1 VFGSGGNVLSKIDEF
16 VASVDPL
23 SVHQRLVRSFP
34 AGNSEAA
41 ALGSN
46 EEGAPSGSVTTVS
59 RSVDYGLSIG
69 GAIGIM
75 VTLVALLIGVGG
87 FVYFKNRRHAEE
99 GDESTGPQLQH
110 GNVERLIDDD
120 DHSLVS
126 RCSLPS
132 LA

>member
-1 VFGSGGNVLSKIDEF
+1 MLSKIDEF
-16 VASVDPL
+16 VATVDPL

-41 ALGSN
+41 AVDSN
-46 EEGAPSGSVTTVS
+46 SGSVTTVS

-69 GAIGIM
+69 GAIGII
-75 VTLVALLIGVGG
+75 VTLMALLIGVGG

-99 GDESTGPQLQH
+99 GDASTGPQLQN